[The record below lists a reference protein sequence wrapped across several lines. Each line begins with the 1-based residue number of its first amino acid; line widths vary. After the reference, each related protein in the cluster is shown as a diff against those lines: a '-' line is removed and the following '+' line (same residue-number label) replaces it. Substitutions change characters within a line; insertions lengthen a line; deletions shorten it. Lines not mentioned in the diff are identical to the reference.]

1 MKTQILSLLTLLLFT
16 ACSNAPA
23 KEEATE
29 KSVIDTKVDTVEQ
42 AKETVKAVNAKTQ
55 EAQVEVAAATIPT
68 PTGASLYAQ
77 KCASCHGKD
86 AKKSALNASKPIAGW
101 SSTQTQAALN
111 GYKNGSYGGKMKGL
125 MQGQSKPLSDADI
138 LLISDYI
145 STL

>member
-1 MKTQILSLLTLLLFT
+1 MKIQILSLLTLILLT
-16 ACSNAPA
+16 ACSSAPA
-23 KEEATE
+23 NEE
-29 KSVIDTKVDTVEQ
+29 KSETVVDTKIDALKQ
-42 AKETVKAVNAKTQ
+42 AKKTLNDVNEKTQ
-55 EAQVEVAAATIPT
+55 EAQIQVAVITPT

-101 SSTQTQAALN
+101 PSKQTQAALN
-111 GYKNGSYGGKMKGL
+111 GYKDGSYGGKMKGL

-138 LLISDYI
+138 LLIADYI